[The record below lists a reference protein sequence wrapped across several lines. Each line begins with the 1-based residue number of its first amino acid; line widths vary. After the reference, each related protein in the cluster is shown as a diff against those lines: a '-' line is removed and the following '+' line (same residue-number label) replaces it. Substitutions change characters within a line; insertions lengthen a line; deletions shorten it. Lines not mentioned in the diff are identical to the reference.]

1 MFVIHPKDKTTAML
15 SALYDGLEAQVVDD
29 YRSTKEVGHLL
40 RHVSTQERIMLLGHG
55 SDKGLFFRADDSKD
69 ELASPSFS
77 RHGKADQAPLCSLG
91 LTKTFDKIIVGHP
104 HAYHLRKHGGNI
116 VAVWCNF
123 DQFARAEG
131 LHGLFTGMIVSE
143 LSEAIL
149 YNVEATQEELDRE
162 NVKLAQRLRALLDEK
177 IPLSEI
183 PERMLVLDDVHSP
196 LTTFNYKNFYY
207 L

>member
-1 MFVIHPKDKTTAML
+1 MLVIHPKDKTTAML
-15 SALYDGLEAQVVDD
+15 SALYDGLEAQVVAD
-29 YRSTKEVGHLL
+29 YRTTNEMGRLL
-40 RHVSTQERIMLLGHG
+40 HHVSTQERIMLLGHG

-69 ELASPSFS
+69 E
-77 RHGKADQAPLCSLG
+77 
-91 LTKTFDKIIVGHP
+91 FDKIIVSHS

-116 VAVWCNF
+116 VAVWCNA

-143 LSEAIL
+143 LNEALL
-149 YNVEATQEELDRE
+149 YQVKTTQEELNRE
-162 NVKLAQRLRALLDEK
+162 NVKLARRLRALIDER

-183 PERMLVLDDVHSP
+183 PKRMLAMDDVHSP

>member
-1 MFVIHPKDKTTAML
+1 MLVIHPKDKTTAML
-15 SALYDGLEAQVVDD
+15 SALYDGLEAQVVTNC
-29 YRSTKEVGHLL
+29 RSTKEIGHLL
-40 RHVSTQERIMLLGHG
+40 HHVSTQERIMLLGHG
-55 SDKGLFFRADDSKD
+55 SDKGLFFREDDSKN
-69 ELASPSFS
+69 E
-77 RHGKADQAPLCSLG
+77 
-91 LTKTFDKIIVGHP
+91 FDKIIVGHP

-116 VAVWCNF
+116 VAVWCNA

-143 LSEAIL
+143 LNEALL
-149 YNVEATQEELDRE
+149 YQVETTQEELDRE
-162 NVKLAQRLRALLDEK
+162 NVKLARRLRTLLNEG

-183 PERMLVLDDVHSP
+183 PKRMSAMDDVHSP

>member
-29 YRSTKEVGHLL
+29 CRSTKEMGHLL
-40 RHVSTQERIMLLGHG
+40 HHVSTQERIMLLGHG
-55 SDKGLFFRADDSKD
+55 SDKGLFFRKDDSKD
-69 ELASPSFS
+69 E
-77 RHGKADQAPLCSLG
+77 
-91 LTKTFDKIIVGHP
+91 FDKIIVGHS

-116 VAVWCNF
+116 VAVWCNA
-123 DQFARAEG
+123 DLFARAEG
-131 LHGLFTGMIVSE
+131 LHGLFSGMIVSE
-143 LSEAIL
+143 LSEAQL
-149 YNVEATQEELDRE
+149 YKIETTQEELDSE
-162 NVKLAQRLRALLDEK
+162 NVKLARRMRTLLDER

-183 PERMLVLDDVHSP
+183 PKRLLAMDNVHSP